1 MNWSSVKNLLIG
13 ILVAANLF
21 LVYNITLQDRAR
33 DYINE
38 NEVIGA
44 IELLAE
50 RGLHVPDES
59 VPREK
64 FTAPVYESLY
74 SDEYY
79 TKTAEI
85 LSGSPREILLQTPN
99 GGFSITAKN
108 GAITEMDTE
117 FGFSY
122 IKNGNSEIGAYTVIT
137 AESFASEATLWDA
150 VGASKL
156 SVLANQAEHFLEL
169 CVGDDNIIS
178 AEIKDSY
185 FDSESGLTYLLAKQ
199 LIGGYEVY
207 SHYAVCVFSGEEL
220 VHSYGRWYF
229 APFDEDY
236 NTELIDQVN
245 ILFSDLSELK
255 TGTSAAFEA
264 DGRMAAESEENTEI
278 ARPLSDEIRLPDVN
292 NIEEVYSVYW
302 NAGKTALYFIPAWQI
317 EHSDGQIIVYN
328 ATNGTVYAR
337 NW

>member
-38 NEVIGA
+38 DEVIGA

-50 RGLHVPDES
+50 RGLHVPDEC

-74 SDEYY
+74 SDQYY

-99 GGFSITAKN
+99 GGFSITAQN
-108 GAITEMDTE
+108 GAITEMDAE

-122 IKNGNSEIGAYTVIT
+122 IKNGNSEVSAYTVIT
-137 AESFASEATLWDA
+137 AENFASESALWDA
-150 VGASKL
+150 VSASKL
-156 SVLANQAEHFLEL
+156 AVLTNKAERFLER
-169 CVGDDNIIS
+169 CVGDDYIIS
-178 AEIKDSY
+178 AEITDSY
-185 FDSESGLTYLLAKQ
+185 FDSESGFTYLLAKQ

-220 VHSYGRWYF
+220 VYSYGRWYF

-236 NTELIDQVN
+236 NTKLIDQVN
-245 ILFSDLSELK
+245 ILFSDLSQLK
-255 TGTSAAFEA
+255 AGALTGFDA
-264 DGRMAAESEENTEI
+264 DGRMGAEPRENAEI
-278 ARPLSDEIRLPDVN
+278 SRSLSYDTKLPDVKK
-292 NIEEVYSVYW
+292 IEEVYSVYW

-328 ATNGTVYAR
+328 ATNGTVYAMK
-337 NW
+337 W